1 MRKLTTLGIT
11 LSLALV
17 AAPVTATAA
26 ETTAEPVTELGGTLA
41 NGATWAAEVPAG
53 WNGKLVLYSHGFRPG
68 PDNPAWDPG
77 FDSTA
82 QALTDRG
89 FAVAASSY
97 ATAGWALG
105 TAVQDQLDTLAAFS
119 AAAGEPARTIAFGT
133 SMGGLVSS
141 LIAETPDSGVD
152 GAVSTC
158 GLLGGG
164 INLNNY
170 QLDGVHALAELLLPG
185 QEIQLTGFRTAAE
198 AGVTITA
205 LMQAVQQAQATPEG
219 RARIAL
225 AAALMNTPTW
235 FSGNTAP
242 GSRDFA
248 AQQEAQYNWLLQ
260 TIPFVVGS
268 RVSIVTA
275 ADGDSGWNRGVDY
288 AALLQQ
294 SAQRQQV
301 DALYRSAG
309 LDLKRDVR
317 TLTTTADITPD
328 AEALEWMDR
337 TSTPQGN
344 LQIPVLT
351 MHTLADILAPVEYM
365 EEYEETV
372 REAQATPLLRQSFV
386 ERTGHCTF
394 TDAERV
400 AAVLA
405 MDERLDTGRWAN
417 LAEPK
422 QLDRRA
428 ESLGLGDADFIKY
441 QPAEFVNDRTWN
453 QDQGPGNGHGPGK
466 GEGPGRGHD
475 HGPGHGHGPGKG
487 R

>member
-1 MRKLTTLGIT
+1 MRKLTTFGVT

-17 AAPVTATAA
+17 AAPATAMA
-26 ETTAEPVTELGGTLA
+26 AEPVTELGGTLA
-41 NGATWAAEVPAG
+41 NGATWAAEVPAD

-77 FDSTA
+77 FVSTA

-119 AAAGEPARTIAFGT
+119 AQAGEPDRTIAFGT

-141 LIAETPDSGVD
+141 LIAETRDSGVD

-185 QEIQLTGFRTAAE
+185 QDLQLTGFRSSAE

-205 LMQAVQQAQATPEG
+205 LMQAVQQAQTTPDG
-219 RARIAL
+219 RARVAL

-235 FSGNTAP
+235 FSGDTAP
-242 GSRDFA
+242 GARDYA

-275 ADGDSGWNRGVDY
+275 ADGDSGWNQGVDY
-288 AALLQQ
+288 RSLLQQ

-301 DALYRSAG
+301 EALYRSAG
-309 LDLKRDVR
+309 LDLNRDLR
-317 TLTTTADITPD
+317 TLTGAADIEPD
-328 AEALEWMDR
+328 EDALEWMDQ
-337 TSTPQGN
+337 TSTPQGD

-372 REAQATPLLRQSFV
+372 REARATPLLRQSFI

-405 MDERLDTGRWAN
+405 MDQRLETGRWAN
-417 LAEPK
+417 LAEPR
-422 QLDRRA
+422 QLDRLA
-428 ESLGLGDADFIKY
+428 ESLGLGEADFINY
-441 QPAEFVNDRTWN
+441 RPAEFVNDRSWN
-453 QDQGPGNGHGPGK
+453 PGT
-466 GEGPGRGHD
+466 
-475 HGPGHGHGPGKG
+475 GHGHGPGKG
-487 R
+487 KGPGKGHGDGHGPGPGKGNGPWKGR